1 MTNNSFPSYLKQSL
15 NLERLGDL
23 ISKNEIFNLKGF
35 LGSSLSFYI
44 SGLHKRFSV
53 PFIIV
58 FNSKQDALYFLND
71 IELLHP
77 SKKIYY
83 YPEISKEPY
92 LDTNSNNYNL
102 LQRTE
107 LLEHLNF
114 SKASNSIIVTYAK
127 AVSENQIN
135 KEDLKKISIKLK
147 VGQEISF
154 DDLNEKLFDLDFRRE
169 DFVIEP

>member
-1 MTNNSFPSYLKQSL
+1 MVTNNSFPSYLKQSL

-92 LDTNSNNYNL
+92 LDTNRNNYNL

-114 SKASNSIIVTYAK
+114 SK
-127 AVSENQIN
+127 
-135 KEDLKKISIKLK
+135 
-147 VGQEISF
+147 G
-154 DDLNEKLFDLDFRRE
+154 
-169 DFVIEP
+169 